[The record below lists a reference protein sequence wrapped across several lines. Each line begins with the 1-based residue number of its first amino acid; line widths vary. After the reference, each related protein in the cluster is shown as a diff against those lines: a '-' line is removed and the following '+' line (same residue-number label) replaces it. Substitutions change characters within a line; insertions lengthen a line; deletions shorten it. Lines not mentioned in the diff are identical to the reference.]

1 MESRVLNDQSGA
13 APEKMGPGK
22 LQRSSS
28 QLLPCPSMPL
38 LFQITVVAPLVSKYA
53 HAQLSNSPG
62 LLLIPTPSQN
72 PPLSLLRPLLVLLPA
87 SVEASY
93 TLPAAVKSA
102 PDAAVNG
109 SAVNAAAAEDPL
121 QPSVPP
127 HDGIKEK
134 GCVFLLILPLP
145 HHNLRQPL

>member
-1 MESRVLNDQSGA
+1 
-13 APEKMGPGK
+13 
-22 LQRSSS
+22 
-28 QLLPCPSMPL
+28 MPL
-38 LFQITVVAPLVSKYA
+38 LFQITAVAPLVSKYA
-53 HAQLSNSPG
+53 HAQLSSALLLPQNSPG

-72 PPLSLLRPLLVLLPA
+72 PPLPLLRPLLVLLPA

-127 HDGIKEK
+127 HEGIKEN

-145 HHNLRQPL
+145 HHNLQQPL